1 MTQVPVKF
9 ANKEDA
15 KKVCLAMLQF
25 LKIQD
30 TKYRLGCSLI
40 LLKREVVDD
49 MERKR
54 AALLV
59 RHAVI
64 LQKTVRSCLAKILL
78 SRKRN
83 SRHNLQSILK
93 IQSILRRG
101 VARSKYIKMLGVV
114 EEVKKRMSIQVGE
127 SNQPPVPEP
136 VPEVPEPIQV
146 WMTPAC
152 L

>member
-1 MTQVPVKF
+1 
-9 ANKEDA
+9 
-15 KKVCLAMLQF
+15 
-25 LKIQD
+25 
-30 TKYRLGCSLI
+30 
-40 LLKREVVDD
+40 

-59 RHAVI
+59 RHALV
-64 LQKTVRSCLAKILL
+64 LQRTVRSCLAKIFL
-78 SRKRN
+78 SRKKN

-101 VARSKYIKMLGVV
+101 VAQSKFIKMLGVI
-114 EEVKKRMSIQVGE
+114 EEVKKRISIQVGE

-146 WMTPAC
+146 WIMVEKI